1 MKFHNVVAALV
12 LAALASVSG
21 SAYAAPSASLH
32 TNVHAFF
39 GNPHRIS
46 LTLENDGS
54 QPLKLKAG
62 AQEWTLQPGKDAK
75 VKVFDGDKIVAET
88 ASAGHAAGAL
98 IAQATDDLN
107 GATLRIK

>member
-1 MKFHNVVAALV
+1 MKFHNVAAT
-12 LAALASVSG
+12 LALTAFVSVSG
-21 SAYAAPSASLH
+21 AAYASPAASLH
-32 TNVHAFF
+32 SNVHAFF

-54 QPLKLKAG
+54 QPLTLKAG
-62 AQEWTLQPGKDAK
+62 TQEWTLQPGKDAK
-75 VKVFDGDKIVAET
+75 VKVNDGDKIVAET